1 MLNCNVGYYPVLRGV
16 INLIDKDLFKKT
28 EGRLYRHYRNL
39 KEIEKLKS
47 RVVLLWKQKEQIE
60 QDIRTTNVKID
71 YYQSGMA
78 LGERVQTSSTGTS
91 YAEREII
98 SAIDKLE
105 KELIQK
111 KKKILKLH
119 ARIREKEEQ
128 IADMDYNIQ
137 MLNEEHKRLIE
148 WKYGENKSLDWIAT
162 EMYAGART
170 TAYRKRE
177 EIVESIAQWCNI
189 SERK

>member
-1 MLNCNVGYYPVLRGV
+1 MLTCNVGYYPVLRGV

-28 EGRLYRHYRNL
+28 EGRLYRHYRNK

-98 SAIDKLE
+98 KAIEKLE
-105 KELIQK
+105 RELIQK
-111 KKKILKLH
+111 KKKILKLE

-137 MLNEEHKRLIE
+137 MLNEEYKRLIE

-162 EMYAGART
+162 EMYGGART

-189 SERK
+189 VK

>member
-1 MLNCNVGYYPVLRGV
+1 M
-16 INLIDKDLFKKT
+16 INLLDKDLFKKT
-28 EGRLYRHYRNL
+28 EGRLYRHYRNK

-98 SAIDKLE
+98 KAIEKLE
-105 KELIQK
+105 RELIQK
-111 KKKILKLH
+111 KKKILKLE

-128 IADMDYNIQ
+128 IADMDYNIS
-137 MLNEEHKRLIE
+137 MLSEEYKRFLE
-148 WKYGENKSLDWIAT
+148 WKYGERKSIDWIAT
-162 EMYAGART
+162 EMYGGART

-177 EIVESIAQWCNI
+177 ELVESIAQWCNI
-189 SERK
+189 VK

>member
-1 MLNCNVGYYPVLRGV
+1 M
-16 INLIDKDLFKKT
+16 IDKDLFKKT

-60 QDIRTTNVKID
+60 QDIRTANVKID

-78 LGERVQTSSTGTS
+78 LGERVKTSSTGTS

-98 SAIDKLE
+98 KAIEKLE
-105 KELIQK
+105 RELIQK

-137 MLNEEHKRLIE
+137 MLSEEYKRLIE

-177 EIVESIAQWCNI
+177 EIVESIAQWCHI
-189 SERK
+189 VK

>member
-1 MLNCNVGYYPVLRGV
+1 M
-16 INLIDKDLFKKT
+16 INLLEKDLFKKT
-28 EGRLYRHYRNL
+28 EGRLYRHYRNK

-60 QDIRTTNVKID
+60 QDIRTTDVKID

-98 SAIDKLE
+98 KAIEKLE
-105 KELIQK
+105 RELIQK

-177 EIVESIAQWCNI
+177 EIVENIAQW
-189 SERK
+189 SYMVK

>member
-1 MLNCNVGYYPVLRGV
+1 V
-16 INLIDKDLFKKT
+16 INLLDKDLFKKT
-28 EGRLYRHYRNL
+28 EGRLYRHYRNK

-98 SAIDKLE
+98 KAIEKLE
-105 KELIQK
+105 RELIQK
-111 KKKILKLH
+111 KKKILKLE

-128 IADMDYNIQ
+128 IADMDYNIS
-137 MLNEEHKRLIE
+137 MLSEEYKRFLE
-148 WKYGENKSLDWIAT
+148 WKYGERKSIDWIAT
-162 EMYAGART
+162 EMYGGART

-177 EIVESIAQWCNI
+177 ELVESIAQWCNI
-189 SERK
+189 VK

>member
-60 QDIRTTNVKID
+60 NDIRNTNVKID
-71 YYQSGMA
+71 YYQSGVGF
-78 LGERVQTSSTGTS
+78 GERVQTSSTGTS
-91 YAEREII
+91 YAEREIL
-98 SAIDKLE
+98 SAITKLE
-105 KELIQK
+105 NELVEK

-162 EMYAGART
+162 EMYGGART

-177 EIVESIAQWCNI
+177 ELVESIAQWCNI
-189 SERK
+189 VK

>member
-1 MLNCNVGYYPVLRGV
+1 M
-16 INLIDKDLFKKT
+16 INLLEKDLFKKT
-28 EGRLYRHYRNL
+28 EGRLYRHYRNK

-98 SAIDKLE
+98 KAIEKLE
-105 KELIQK
+105 RELIQK
-111 KKKILKLH
+111 KKKILKLE

-137 MLNEEHKRLIE
+137 MLNEEYKRLIE
-148 WKYGENKSLDWIAT
+148 WKYGERKSIDWIAT
-162 EMYAGART
+162 EMYGGART
-170 TAYRKRE
+170 TAYRKRDE
-177 EIVESIAQWCNI
+177 LVESIAQWCNI
-189 SERK
+189 IVDRNC

>member
-1 MLNCNVGYYPVLRGV
+1 MLE
-16 INLIDKDLFKKT
+16 KDLFKKT
-28 EGRLYRHYRNL
+28 EGRLYRHYRNK

-60 QDIRTTNVKID
+60 QDIRTTNVQID

-78 LGERVQTSSTGTS
+78 LGERVQTSSFGTS
-91 YAEREII
+91 YAEREIVK
-98 SAIDKLE
+98 AIEKLE
-105 KELIQK
+105 RELLHK
-111 KKKILKLH
+111 KRKILKLH

-128 IADMDYNIQ
+128 IADMDYNIS
-137 MLNEEHKRLIE
+137 MLSEEYKRLIE
-148 WKYGENKSLDWIAT
+148 WKYGENKSLAWIAT

-177 EIVESIAQWCNI
+177 EIVENIARWCHI
-189 SERK
+189 VK

>member
-1 MLNCNVGYYPVLRGV
+1 M
-16 INLIDKDLFKKT
+16 IDKDLFKKT
-28 EGRLYRHYRNL
+28 EGRLYRYYRNL
-39 KEIEKLKS
+39 KEIEKLKK
-47 RVVLLWKQKEQIE
+47 VIETLNKQVEQIE
-60 QDIRTTNVKID
+60 DKIRNTNVKID

-98 SAIDKLE
+98 KAIEKLE
-105 KELIQK
+105 RELIQK
-111 KKKILKLH
+111 KKKILKLE

-137 MLNEEHKRLIE
+137 MLNEEYKKLIE
-148 WKYGENKSLDWIAT
+148 WKYGEGKSIDWIAT
-162 EMYAGART
+162 EMYGGART

-177 EIVESIAQWCNI
+177 EIVESISQWCNI
-189 SERK
+189 IVDRNC